1 MNIHFRLRSN
11 TVRTNTL
18 ALKWLAHRL
27 VFLSLGSALLLG
39 ESVEG
44 VGYGLTKDAAI
55 EQAKRDAVEVGL
67 GAYISSETVVTATT
81 LTDNIYS
88 KAQGF
93 VKTFKVV
100 NESQGPDGN
109 WEVTISAE
117 VTAILDEVM
126 QDEAALQTLLNSM
139 NRPRVIFL
147 VREENLID
155 NTPTDFAE
163 TKLLSQ
169 FYDKGFDVIDRQLVQ
184 ALKGKPDY
192 EDALA
197 GNVSAA
203 AKVAGQLGADIIV
216 IGTAKISSGGKFYNM
231 TSGQADINGKI
242 VRVDTGDILAVV
254 PNAHG
259 KKPHISPSTAGVN
272 AMNEAAGKL
281 GTEIIRQL
289 IEKWST
295 QQSNFIKAF
304 IVLKNADFMSYTMF
318 ESFLKAQTVS
328 GVRNA
333 YAKSLNDGVAEYEV
347 EFEGKSMD
355 LAMGLSKTSPDGLNF
370 KVTGI
375 TGNRITAEVVP

>member
-1 MNIHFRLRSN
+1 MRALTLI
-11 TVRTNTL
+11 L
-18 ALKWLAHRL
+18 ALTLPL
-27 VFLSLGSALLLG
+27 YGNTI
-39 ESVEG
+39 EG

-55 EQAKRDAVEVGL
+55 EQAKRDAVEIGL
-67 GAYISSETVVTATT
+67 GAYISSETVVTATS

-93 VKTFKVV
+93 VKTFKVLS
-100 NESQGPDGN
+100 ESKGPDGN

-126 QDEAALQTLLNSM
+126 QDEAALQTLLSSM
-139 NRPRVIFL
+139 NRPRIIFL

-155 NTPTDFAE
+155 NVPTDFAE
-163 TKLLSQ
+163 TKLLSL
-169 FYDKGFDVIDRQLVQ
+169 FFEKGFDVVDRQLVQ
-184 ALKGKPDY
+184 ALKGEPDY
-192 EDALA
+192 ENALS

-203 AKVAGQLGADIIV
+203 AKVASQLGADIIV
-216 IGTAKISSGGKFYNM
+216 IGTAKVSSGGIFYGM

-259 KKPHISPSTAGVN
+259 KKPHISPTTAGVN
-272 AMNEAAGKL
+272 AMNDAAGTL

-295 QQSNFIKAF
+295 AQSNFVKCY

-318 ESFLKAQTVS
+318 ETFLKAQTVS
-328 GVRNA
+328 GIRNA
-333 YAKSLNDGVAEYEV
+333 YSKSLNDGVAEYEI
-347 EFEGKSMD
+347 EFEGKAMD
-355 LAMGLSKTSPDGLNF
+355 LAMGLSKTQPDGFNI

-375 TGNRITAEVVP
+375 IGNRITAEVAQ

>member
-1 MNIHFRLRSN
+1 MRYFTL
-11 TVRTNTL
+11 VL
-18 ALKWLAHRL
+18 ALSLAL
-27 VFLSLGSALLLG
+27 YGNTI
-39 ESVEG
+39 EG

-55 EQAKRDAVEVGL
+55 EQAKRDAVEIGL
-67 GAYISSETVVTATT
+67 GAYISSETVVTATS

-93 VKTFKVV
+93 VKTFKVISE
-100 NESQGPDGN
+100 NKGPDGN

-126 QDEAALQTLLNSM
+126 QDEAALQTLLSSM
-139 NRPRVIFL
+139 NRPRIIFL

-155 NTPTDFAE
+155 NVPTDFAE
-163 TKLLSQ
+163 TKLLSL
-169 FYDKGFDVIDRQLVQ
+169 FFEKGFDVVDRQLVQ
-184 ALKGKPDY
+184 ALKGEQDY
-192 EDALA
+192 ENALS
-197 GNVSAA
+197 GNVAA
-203 AKVAGQLGADIIV
+203 AARVASQLGADIIV
-216 IGTAKISSGGKFYNM
+216 IGTAKVSSGGIFYGM

-272 AMNEAAGKL
+272 AMNDAAGTL

-295 QQSNFIKAF
+295 AQSNFVKCY

-318 ESFLKAQTVS
+318 ETFLKAQTVS
-328 GVRNA
+328 GIRNA
-333 YAKSLNDGVAEYEV
+333 YSKSLNDGIAEYEI
-347 EFEGKSMD
+347 EFEGKAMD
-355 LAMGLSKTSPDGLNF
+355 LAMGLSKTQPDGFNI

-375 TGNRITAEVVP
+375 TGNRITAEIAQ

>member
-1 MNIHFRLRSN
+1 MRVFTLVLVLLMPLFAN
-11 TVRTNTL
+11 TI
-18 ALKWLAHRL
+18 
-27 VFLSLGSALLLG
+27 
-39 ESVEG
+39 EG

-55 EQAKRDAVEVGL
+55 EQAKRDAVEIGL
-67 GAYISSETVVTATT
+67 GAYISSETVVTATS

-93 VKTFKVV
+93 VKTFKVLS
-100 NESQGPDGN
+100 ESKGPDGN

-126 QDEAALQTLLNSM
+126 QDEAALQTLLSSM
-139 NRPRVIFL
+139 NRPRIIFL

-155 NTPTDFAE
+155 NVPTDFAE
-163 TKLLSQ
+163 TKLLSL
-169 FYDKGFDVIDRQLVQ
+169 FFEKGFDVVDRQLVQ
-184 ALKGKPDY
+184 ALKGEPDY
-192 EDALA
+192 ENALS

-203 AKVAGQLGADIIV
+203 AKVASQLGADIIV
-216 IGTAKISSGGKFYNM
+216 IGTAKVSSGGIFYGM

-259 KKPHISPSTAGVN
+259 KKPHISPTTAGVN
-272 AMNEAAGKL
+272 AMNDAAGTL

-295 QQSNFIKAF
+295 AQSNFVKCY

-318 ESFLKAQTVS
+318 ETFLKAQTVS
-328 GVRNA
+328 GIRNA
-333 YAKSLNDGVAEYEV
+333 YSKSLNDGVAEYEI
-347 EFEGKSMD
+347 EFEGKAMD
-355 LAMGLSKTSPDGLNF
+355 LAMGLSKTQPDGFNI

-375 TGNRITAEVVP
+375 IGNRITAEVAQ

>member
-1 MNIHFRLRSN
+1 MRVFTLILILILPLYGN
-11 TVRTNTL
+11 TI
-18 ALKWLAHRL
+18 
-27 VFLSLGSALLLG
+27 
-39 ESVEG
+39 EG

-55 EQAKRDAVEVGL
+55 EQAKRDAVEIGL
-67 GAYISSETVVTATT
+67 GAYISSETVVTATS

-93 VKTFKVV
+93 VKTFKVISE
-100 NESQGPDGN
+100 NKGPDGN

-126 QDEAALQTLLNSM
+126 QDEAALQTLLSSM
-139 NRPRVIFL
+139 NRPRIIFL

-155 NTPTDFAE
+155 NVPTDFAE
-163 TKLLSQ
+163 TKLLSL
-169 FYDKGFDVIDRQLVQ
+169 FFEKGFDVVDRQLVQ
-184 ALKGKPDY
+184 ALKGEPDY
-192 EDALA
+192 ENALS
-197 GNVSAA
+197 GNVAAA
-203 AKVAGQLGADIIV
+203 AKVASQLGADIIV
-216 IGTAKISSGGKFYNM
+216 IGTAKVSSGGIFYGM

-259 KKPHISPSTAGVN
+259 KKPHISSSTAGVN
-272 AMNEAAGKL
+272 AMNDAAEKL

-295 QQSNFIKAF
+295 AQSNFVKCY

-318 ESFLKAQTVS
+318 ETFLKAQTVS
-328 GVRNA
+328 GIRNA
-333 YAKSLNDGVAEYEV
+333 YSKSLNEGIAEYEI
-347 EFEGKSMD
+347 EFEGKAMD
-355 LAMGLSKTSPDGLNF
+355 LAMGLSKTQPDGFNI

-375 TGNRITAEVVP
+375 TGNRITAEIAQ

>member
-1 MNIHFRLRSN
+1 MMYFTLL
-11 TVRTNTL
+11 L
-18 ALKWLAHRL
+18 AL
-27 VFLSLGSALLLG
+27 
-39 ESVEG
+39 SVTLCANTIEG

-55 EQAKRDAVEVGL
+55 EQAKRDAVEIGL
-67 GAYISSETVVTATT
+67 GAYISSETVVTATS

-93 VKTFKVV
+93 VKTFKVIS
-100 NESQGPDGN
+100 ESKGPDGN

-126 QDEAALQTLLNSM
+126 QDEAALQTLLSSM
-139 NRPRVIFL
+139 NRPRIIFL

-155 NTPTDFAE
+155 NVPTDFAE
-163 TKLLSQ
+163 TKLLSL
-169 FYDKGFDVIDRQLVQ
+169 FFEKGFDVVDRQLVQ
-184 ALKGKPDY
+184 ALKGEPDY
-192 EDALA
+192 ENALS
-197 GNVSAA
+197 GNVAAA
-203 AKVAGQLGADIIV
+203 AKVASQLGADIIV
-216 IGTAKISSGGKFYNM
+216 IGTAKVSSGGIFYGM

-272 AMNEAAGKL
+272 AMNDAAGTL

-295 QQSNFIKAF
+295 AQSNFVKCY

-318 ESFLKAQTVS
+318 ETFLKAQTVS
-328 GVRNA
+328 GIRNA
-333 YAKSLNDGVAEYEV
+333 YSKSLNDGIAEYEI
-347 EFEGKSMD
+347 EFEGKAMD
-355 LAMGLSKTSPDGLNF
+355 LAMGLSKTQPEGFNI

-375 TGNRITAEVVP
+375 TGNRITAEIAQ

>member
-1 MNIHFRLRSN
+1 MRALTLILVLTLPLYGN
-11 TVRTNTL
+11 TI
-18 ALKWLAHRL
+18 
-27 VFLSLGSALLLG
+27 
-39 ESVEG
+39 EG

-55 EQAKRDAVEVGL
+55 EQAKRDAVEIGL
-67 GAYISSETVVTATT
+67 GAYISSETVVTATS

-93 VKTFKVV
+93 VKTFKVLS
-100 NESQGPDGN
+100 ESKGPDGN

-126 QDEAALQTLLNSM
+126 QDEAALQTLLSSM
-139 NRPRVIFL
+139 NRPRIIFL

-155 NTPTDFAE
+155 NVPTDFAE
-163 TKLLSQ
+163 TKLLSL
-169 FYDKGFDVIDRQLVQ
+169 FFEKGFDVVDRQLVQ
-184 ALKGKPDY
+184 ALKGEPDY
-192 EDALA
+192 ENALS

-203 AKVAGQLGADIIV
+203 AKVASQLGADIIV
-216 IGTAKISSGGKFYNM
+216 IGTAKVSSGGIFYGM

-259 KKPHISPSTAGVN
+259 KKPHISPTTAGVN
-272 AMNEAAGKL
+272 AMNDAAGTL

-295 QQSNFIKAF
+295 AQSNFVKCY

-318 ESFLKAQTVS
+318 ETFLKAQTVS
-328 GVRNA
+328 GIRNA
-333 YAKSLNDGVAEYEV
+333 YSKSLNDGVAEYEI
-347 EFEGKSMD
+347 EFEGKAMD
-355 LAMGLSKTSPDGLNF
+355 LAMGLSKTQPDGFNI

-375 TGNRITAEVVP
+375 IGNRITAEVAQ

>member
-1 MNIHFRLRSN
+1 MRALTLI
-11 TVRTNTL
+11 L
-18 ALKWLAHRL
+18 ALTLPL
-27 VFLSLGSALLLG
+27 YGNTI
-39 ESVEG
+39 EG

-55 EQAKRDAVEVGL
+55 EQAKRDAVEIGL
-67 GAYISSETVVTATT
+67 GAYISSETVVTATS

-100 NESQGPDGN
+100 SESKGPDGN

-126 QDEAALQTLLNSM
+126 QDEAALQTLLSSM
-139 NRPRVIFL
+139 NRPRIIFL

-155 NTPTDFAE
+155 NVPTDFAE
-163 TKLLSQ
+163 TKLLSL
-169 FYDKGFDVIDRQLVQ
+169 FFEKGFDVVDRQLVQ
-184 ALKGKPDY
+184 ALKGEPDY
-192 EDALA
+192 ENALS

-203 AKVAGQLGADIIV
+203 AKVASQLGADIIV
-216 IGTAKISSGGKFYNM
+216 IGTAKVSSGGLFYGM

-259 KKPHISPSTAGVN
+259 KKPHISPTTAGVN
-272 AMNEAAGKL
+272 AMNDAAGTL

-295 QQSNFIKAF
+295 AQSNFVKCY

-318 ESFLKAQTVS
+318 ETFLKAQTVS
-328 GVRNA
+328 GIRNA
-333 YAKSLNDGVAEYEV
+333 YSKSLNDGVAEYEI
-347 EFEGKSMD
+347 EFEGKAMD
-355 LAMGLSKTSPDGLNF
+355 LAMGLSKTQPDGFNI

-375 TGNRITAEVVP
+375 IGNRITAEVAQ

>member
-1 MNIHFRLRSN
+1 MRYFTLL
-11 TVRTNTL
+11 L
-18 ALKWLAHRL
+18 AL
-27 VFLSLGSALLLG
+27 
-39 ESVEG
+39 SVTLYANTIEG

-55 EQAKRDAVEVGL
+55 EQAKRDAVEIGL
-67 GAYISSETVVTATT
+67 GAYISSETVVTATS

-93 VKTFKVV
+93 VKTFKVIS
-100 NESQGPDGN
+100 ESKGPDGN

-126 QDEAALQTLLNSM
+126 QDEAALQTLLSSM
-139 NRPRVIFL
+139 NRPRIIFL

-155 NTPTDFAE
+155 NVPTDFAE
-163 TKLLSQ
+163 TKLLSL
-169 FYDKGFDVIDRQLVQ
+169 FFEKGFDVVDRQLVQ
-184 ALKGKPDY
+184 ALKGEPDY
-192 EDALA
+192 ENALS
-197 GNVSAA
+197 GNVAAA
-203 AKVAGQLGADIIV
+203 AKVASQLGADIIV
-216 IGTAKISSGGKFYNM
+216 IGTAKVSSGGIFYGM

-272 AMNEAAGKL
+272 AMNDAAGTL

-295 QQSNFIKAF
+295 AQSNFVKCY

-318 ESFLKAQTVS
+318 ETFLKAQTVS
-328 GVRNA
+328 GIRNA
-333 YAKSLNDGVAEYEV
+333 YSKSLNDGIAEYEI
-347 EFEGKSMD
+347 EFEGKAMD
-355 LAMGLSKTSPDGLNF
+355 LAMGLSKTQPEGFNI

-375 TGNRITAEVVP
+375 TGNRITAEIAQ

>member
-1 MNIHFRLRSN
+1 MRFIL
-11 TVRTNTL
+11 T
-18 ALKWLAHRL
+18 
-27 VFLSLGSALLLG
+27 LSLLITSASAG
-39 ESVEG
+39 AVEG

-100 NESQGPDGN
+100 SESKGPDGN

-117 VTAILDEVM
+117 VTAMLDEVM

-139 NRPRVIFL
+139 NRPRIIFL

-155 NTPTDFAE
+155 NVPTDFAE
-163 TKLLSQ
+163 TKLLSV
-169 FYDKGFDVIDRQLVQ
+169 FYDKGFDVVDRQLVQ

-192 EDALA
+192 EEALS
-197 GNVSAA
+197 GNVAA
-203 AKVAGQLGADIIV
+203 AAQVASQLGADIIV
-216 IGTAKISSGGKFYNM
+216 IGTAKISSGGKVYSM

-242 VRVDTGDILAVV
+242 VRVDTGEILAVV

-272 AMNEAAGKL
+272 AMNDAAGKM
-281 GTEIIRQL
+281 GNEIIRQL

-295 QQSNFIKAF
+295 AQSNFIKCYV
-304 IVLKNADFMSYTMF
+304 ILKNADFMSYTMF
-318 ESFLKAQTVS
+318 ETFLKAQTVN
-328 GVRNA
+328 GIRNA
-333 YAKSLNDGVAEYEV
+333 YSKSLNDGVAEYEI
-347 EFEGKSMD
+347 EFEGKAMD
-355 LAMGLSKTSPDGLNF
+355 LAMGLSKTQPEGFNI
-370 KVTGI
+370 KVSGI
-375 TGNRITAEVVP
+375 TGNRITAEVVE

>member
-1 MNIHFRLRSN
+1 MRYFTL
-11 TVRTNTL
+11 VL
-18 ALKWLAHRL
+18 AL
-27 VFLSLGSALLLG
+27 SLTLYANTI
-39 ESVEG
+39 EG

-55 EQAKRDAVEVGL
+55 EQAKRDAVEIGL
-67 GAYISSETVVTATT
+67 GAYISSETVVTATS

-100 NESQGPDGN
+100 SENKGPDGN

-126 QDEAALQTLLNSM
+126 QDEAALQTLLSSM
-139 NRPRVIFL
+139 NRPRIIFL

-155 NTPTDFAE
+155 NVPTDFAE
-163 TKLLSQ
+163 TKLLSL
-169 FYDKGFDVIDRQLVQ
+169 FFDKGFDVVDRQLVQ
-184 ALKGKPDY
+184 ALKGEPDY
-192 EDALA
+192 ENALS
-197 GNVSAA
+197 GNVAAA
-203 AKVAGQLGADIIV
+203 AKVASQLGADIIV
-216 IGTAKISSGGKFYNM
+216 IGTAKVSSGGIFYGM

-272 AMNEAAGKL
+272 AMNDAAEKL

-295 QQSNFIKAF
+295 AQSNFVKCY

-318 ESFLKAQTVS
+318 ETFLKAQTVS
-328 GVRNA
+328 GIRNA
-333 YAKSLNDGVAEYEV
+333 YSKSLNDGVAEYEI
-347 EFEGKSMD
+347 EFEGKAMD
-355 LAMGLSKTSPDGLNF
+355 LAMGLSKTQPDGFNI

-375 TGNRITAEVVP
+375 TGNRITAEIAQ

>member
-1 MNIHFRLRSN
+1 MRYFTL
-11 TVRTNTL
+11 VL
-18 ALKWLAHRL
+18 AL
-27 VFLSLGSALLLG
+27 SLPLYANTI
-39 ESVEG
+39 EG

-55 EQAKRDAVEVGL
+55 EQAKRDAVEIGL
-67 GAYISSETVVTATT
+67 GAYISSETVVTATS

-93 VKTFKVV
+93 VKTFKVIS
-100 NESQGPDGN
+100 ESKGPDGN

-126 QDEAALQTLLNSM
+126 QDEAALQTLLSSM
-139 NRPRVIFL
+139 NRPRIIFL

-155 NTPTDFAE
+155 NVPTDFAE
-163 TKLLSQ
+163 TKLLSL
-169 FYDKGFDVIDRQLVQ
+169 FFDKGFDVVDRQLVQ
-184 ALKGKPDY
+184 ALKGEPDY
-192 EDALA
+192 ENALS
-197 GNVSAA
+197 GNVAAA
-203 AKVAGQLGADIIV
+203 AKVASQLGADIIV
-216 IGTAKISSGGKFYNM
+216 IGTAKVSSGGIFYGM

-272 AMNEAAGKL
+272 AMNDAAGKL

-295 QQSNFIKAF
+295 AQSNFVKCY

-318 ESFLKAQTVS
+318 ETFLKAQTVS
-328 GVRNA
+328 GIRNA
-333 YAKSLNDGVAEYEV
+333 YSKSLNDGIAEYEI
-347 EFEGKSMD
+347 EFEGKAMD
-355 LAMGLSKTSPDGLNF
+355 LAMGLSKTQPDGFNIM
-370 KVTGI
+370 VTGI
-375 TGNRITAEVVP
+375 IGNRITAEIAQ

>member
-1 MNIHFRLRSN
+1 MRVFTLILILILPLYGN
-11 TVRTNTL
+11 TI
-18 ALKWLAHRL
+18 
-27 VFLSLGSALLLG
+27 
-39 ESVEG
+39 EG

-55 EQAKRDAVEVGL
+55 EQAKRDAVEIGL
-67 GAYISSETVVTATT
+67 GAYISSETVVTATS

-100 NESQGPDGN
+100 SENKGPDGN

-126 QDEAALQTLLNSM
+126 QDEAALQTLLSSM
-139 NRPRVIFL
+139 NRPRIIFL

-155 NTPTDFAE
+155 NVPTDFAE
-163 TKLLSQ
+163 TKLLSL
-169 FYDKGFDVIDRQLVQ
+169 FFEKGFDVVDRQLVQ
-184 ALKGKPDY
+184 ALKGEPDY
-192 EDALA
+192 ENALS
-197 GNVSAA
+197 GNVAAA
-203 AKVAGQLGADIIV
+203 AKVASQLGADIIV
-216 IGTAKISSGGKFYNM
+216 IGTAKISSGGIFYGM

-259 KKPHISPSTAGVN
+259 KKPHISPTTAGVN
-272 AMNEAAGKL
+272 AMNDAAGTL

-295 QQSNFIKAF
+295 AQSNFVKCY

-318 ESFLKAQTVS
+318 ETFLKAQTVS
-328 GVRNA
+328 GIRNA
-333 YAKSLNDGVAEYEV
+333 YSKGLNDGIAEYEI
-347 EFEGKSMD
+347 EFEGKAMD
-355 LAMGLSKTSPDGLNF
+355 LAMGLSKTQPDGFNI

-375 TGNRITAEVVP
+375 TGNRITAEIAQ

>member
-1 MNIHFRLRSN
+1 MRVFTLVLVMLMPLFAN
-11 TVRTNTL
+11 TI
-18 ALKWLAHRL
+18 
-27 VFLSLGSALLLG
+27 
-39 ESVEG
+39 EG

-55 EQAKRDAVEVGL
+55 EQAKRHAVEIGL

-100 NESQGPDGN
+100 SESKGPDGN

-126 QDEAALQTLLNSM
+126 QDEAALQTLLSSM
-139 NRPRVIFL
+139 NRPRIIFL

-155 NTPTDFAE
+155 NVPTDFAE

-169 FYDKGFDVIDRQLVQ
+169 FGNKGFGVVDRQLVQ
-184 ALKGKPDY
+184 ALKGEPDY
-192 EDALA
+192 EDALS
-197 GNVSAA
+197 GNVAAA
-203 AKVAGQLGADIIV
+203 AKVASQLGADIIV
-216 IGTAKISSGGKFYNM
+216 IGTAKISSGGLFYGM

-272 AMNEAAGKL
+272 AMNDAAGTL

-295 QQSNFIKAF
+295 AQSNFVKCY

-318 ESFLKAQTVS
+318 ETFLKAQTVS
-328 GVRNA
+328 GIKNA
-333 YAKSLNDGVAEYEV
+333 YSKSLNDGVAEYEI
-347 EFEGKSMD
+347 EFEGKAMD
-355 LAMGLSKTSPDGLNF
+355 LAMGLSKTQPDGFNI

-375 TGNRITAEVVP
+375 TGNRITAEVAQ

>member
-1 MNIHFRLRSN
+1 MRALTLILVLTLPLYGN
-11 TVRTNTL
+11 TI
-18 ALKWLAHRL
+18 
-27 VFLSLGSALLLG
+27 
-39 ESVEG
+39 EG

-55 EQAKRDAVEVGL
+55 EQAKRDAVEIGL
-67 GAYISSETVVTATT
+67 GAYISSETVVTATS

-93 VKTFKVV
+93 VKTFKVLS
-100 NESQGPDGN
+100 ESKGPDGN

-126 QDEAALQTLLNSM
+126 QDEAALQTLLSSM
-139 NRPRVIFL
+139 NRPRIIFL
-147 VREENLID
+147 VREENLVD
-155 NTPTDFAE
+155 NVPTDFAE
-163 TKLLSQ
+163 TKLLSLL
-169 FYDKGFDVIDRQLVQ
+169 YEKGFDVVDRQLVQ
-184 ALKGKPDY
+184 ALKGEPDY
-192 EDALA
+192 ENALS

-203 AKVAGQLGADIIV
+203 AKVASQLGADIIV
-216 IGTAKISSGGKFYNM
+216 IGTAKVSSGGIFYGM

-272 AMNEAAGKL
+272 AMNDAAGTL

-295 QQSNFIKAF
+295 AQSNFVKCY

-318 ESFLKAQTVS
+318 ETFLKAQTVS
-328 GVRNA
+328 GIRNA
-333 YAKSLNDGVAEYEV
+333 YSKSLNDGVAEYEI
-347 EFEGKSMD
+347 EFEGKAMD
-355 LAMGLSKTSPDGLNF
+355 LAMGLSKTQPDGFNI

-375 TGNRITAEVVP
+375 TGNRITAEVAQ

>member
-1 MNIHFRLRSN
+1 MKFFTLL
-11 TVRTNTL
+11 L
-18 ALKWLAHRL
+18 AL
-27 VFLSLGSALLLG
+27 SLTLYGNTI
-39 ESVEG
+39 EG

-55 EQAKRDAVEVGL
+55 EQAKRDAVEIGL
-67 GAYISSETVVTATT
+67 GAYISSETVVTATS

-93 VKTFKVV
+93 VKTFKVISE
-100 NESQGPDGN
+100 NKGPDGN

-126 QDEAALQTLLNSM
+126 QDEAALQTLLSSM
-139 NRPRVIFL
+139 NRPRIIFL

-155 NTPTDFAE
+155 NVPTDFAE
-163 TKLLSQ
+163 TKLLSL
-169 FYDKGFDVIDRQLVQ
+169 FYEKGFDVVDRQLVQ
-184 ALKGKPDY
+184 ALKGEPDY
-192 EDALA
+192 EDALS

-203 AKVAGQLGADIIV
+203 AKVASQLGADIIV
-216 IGTAKISSGGKFYNM
+216 IGTAKISSGGIFYGM

-259 KKPHISPSTAGVN
+259 KKPHISPTTAGVN
-272 AMNEAAGKL
+272 AMNDAAGKL

-295 QQSNFIKAF
+295 AQSNFVKCY

-318 ESFLKAQTVS
+318 ETFLKAQTVS
-328 GVRNA
+328 GIRNA
-333 YAKSLNDGVAEYEV
+333 YSKSLNDGVAEYEI
-347 EFEGKSMD
+347 EFEGKAMD
-355 LAMGLSKTSPDGLNF
+355 LAMGLTKTQPDGFNI

-375 TGNRITAEVVP
+375 TGNRITTEIAQ

>member
-1 MNIHFRLRSN
+1 MRFFTL
-11 TVRTNTL
+11 VL
-18 ALKWLAHRL
+18 ALSLAL
-27 VFLSLGSALLLG
+27 YANTI
-39 ESVEG
+39 EG

-55 EQAKRDAVEVGL
+55 EQAKRDAVEIGL
-67 GAYISSETVVTATT
+67 GAYISSETVVTATS

-100 NESQGPDGN
+100 SENKGPDGN

-126 QDEAALQTLLNSM
+126 QDEAALQTLLSSM
-139 NRPRVIFL
+139 NRPRIIFL

-155 NTPTDFAE
+155 NVPTDFAE
-163 TKLLSQ
+163 TKLLSL
-169 FYDKGFDVIDRQLVQ
+169 FFEKGFDVVDRQLVQ
-184 ALKGKPDY
+184 ALKGEPDY
-192 EDALA
+192 ENALS
-197 GNVSAA
+197 GNVAAA
-203 AKVAGQLGADIIV
+203 AKVASQLGADIIV
-216 IGTAKISSGGKFYNM
+216 IGTAKVSSGGEFYGM

-259 KKPHISPSTAGVN
+259 KKPHISPTTAGVN
-272 AMNEAAGKL
+272 AMNDAAGTL

-295 QQSNFIKAF
+295 AQSNFVKCY

-318 ESFLKAQTVS
+318 ETFLKAQTVN
-328 GVRNA
+328 GIRNA
-333 YAKSLNDGVAEYEV
+333 YSKSLNDGIAEYEI
-347 EFEGKSMD
+347 EFEGKAMD
-355 LAMGLSKTSPDGLNF
+355 LAMGLSKTQPDGFNI

-375 TGNRITAEVVP
+375 TGNRITAEIAQ